1 MALTINI
8 YYHGKNGNAILFAQ
22 EMVDSGLVE
31 EIRNREGNLKYEYY
45 LSLNDEETVLLVD
58 QWVNQEALN
67 RHHQSKVMEKI
78 MALRNKYNLTM
89 EVHRYPSEEA
99 IPLSDESYLK
109 K

>member
-1 MALTINI
+1 MSLTINI
-8 YYHGKNGNAILFAQ
+8 YYRGKNGNAILFAQ